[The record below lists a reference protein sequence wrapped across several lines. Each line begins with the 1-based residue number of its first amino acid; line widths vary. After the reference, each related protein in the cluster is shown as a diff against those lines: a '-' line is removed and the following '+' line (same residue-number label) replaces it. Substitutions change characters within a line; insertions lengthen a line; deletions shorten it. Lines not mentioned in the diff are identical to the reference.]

1 MILNTRFKVGDEV
14 ALGGM
19 TGFITEVVPAYRVSG
34 MVGLR
39 QEESLTM
46 VKPKCVHITSD
57 FQEGNRE
64 VYKYTYCPK
73 CGEKL

>member
-1 MILNTRFKVGDEV
+1 MMLNTRFKVGDEV
-14 ALGGM
+14 AVEGQ
-19 TGFITEVVPAYRVSG
+19 TGFIMEVVPAYSISG
-34 MVGLR
+34 IVGLR

-46 VKPKCVHITSD
+46 VKPKCVHITSN

-64 VYKYTYCPK
+64 VYKYAYCPK